1 MNSIPNLEKTRPA
14 TCENAFS
21 TMSAGGES
29 TQPTITTQA
38 KALQLSHSTKLESFL
53 IPSSGWHHSRPQG
66 FSGNQTASGRTVT
79 YRLKFFTP
87 VFINVWLM
95 RPSRESFRQSLALG
109 NGQNRRKKCFFTF
122 FLLASQ
128 LAAEVRPAQS
138 RKTSANDPESN
149 STSPKRCHH
158 RGKLRADLSLN
169 ESKPFC
175 NSSSNQ

>member
-95 RPSRESFRQSLALG
+95 RPSRESFRQSLA
-109 NGQNRRKKCFFTF
+109 
-122 FLLASQ
+122 
-128 LAAEVRPAQS
+128 QS

>member
-122 FLLASQ
+122 FYLHPSWQQKCDLHKAERLRPTTLKAIRQAQNVAIIVASS
-128 LAAEVRPAQS
+128 ARIS
-138 RKTSANDPESN
+138 R
-149 STSPKRCHH
+149 
-158 RGKLRADLSLN
+158 
-169 ESKPFC
+169 
-175 NSSSNQ
+175 